1 MDTNVPVL
9 MELMVFTA
17 RKIWMIVL
25 KVPAIMVVAVSTR
38 LVATS
43 ADVDQ
48 DTLAHDVK
56 GMLMNA

>member
-1 MDTNVPVL
+1 MPVH

-25 KVPAIMVVAVSTR
+25 KELAIMVVPVLTR
-38 LVATS
+38 WEATS
-43 ADVDQ
+43 VDVDQ